1 MPIDYGIAGRPALI
15 VGGSKGMGFGVAKIL
30 AAQGCPVAVLART
43 KSDVDA
49 AVDVLRADGGTAVGV
64 CADVSHEEQIQN
76 AVRQIGNDLG
86 APLIVIGQA
95 IYQRPG
101 DFADINDLN
110 VYRESFEAY
119 TMSSIFL
126 LRSVLPAMQ
135 KAGWGRFVHIG
146 SGTAKEPAGNIH
158 HAVANATRPST
169 VGLLKT
175 VSDEYARYGITVNT
189 VAPGW
194 IETDNANAYIE
205 KNLGVTTEEARR
217 DFMLSQARVPAARM
231 GKPHEIA
238 SLVAYLCSEA
248 AGYITGAWIEVDG
261 GLHRSAF

>member
-1 MPIDYGIAGRPALI
+1 MDYGIRDKAALI
-15 VGGSKGMGFGVAKIL
+15 VGSSKGMGFEVAKML
-30 AAQGCPVAVLART
+30 AAEGCRLAVLART
-43 KSDVDA
+43 KKDVDA
-49 AVDVLRADGGTAVGV
+49 AVEALRADGGDAVGV
-64 CADVSHEEQIQN
+64 CADVSQQQQIED
-76 AVRQIGNDLG
+76 AVRQVSDEIG

-110 VYRESFEAY
+110 LYRESFEAY
-119 TMSSIFL
+119 TMSQIFL
-126 LRSVLPAMQ
+126 LKAVLPAMQ
-135 KAGWGRFVHIG
+135 EAGWGRFVHIG
-146 SGTAKEPAGNIH
+146 SATAKEPAGYIH
-158 HAVANATRPST
+158 HVVANATRPST
-169 VGLLKT
+169 IGLLKT

-194 IETDNANAYIE
+194 IETDNAIAYIE
-205 KNLGVTTEEARR
+205 RNIGVATEDQRR
-217 DFMLSQARVPAARM
+217 KFMLGEAKVPAARM

-238 SLVAYLCSEA
+238 SLIAYLCSEA

>member
-1 MPIDYGIAGRPALI
+1 MDYGIRDKAALI
-15 VGGSKGMGFGVAKIL
+15 VGGSKGMGFEVAKML
-30 AAQGCPVAVLART
+30 AAEGCRLAVLART
-43 KSDVDA
+43 KKDVDA
-49 AVDVLRADGGTAVGV
+49 AVEALRADGGEAVGV
-64 CADVSHEEQIQN
+64 CADVSQQQQIED
-76 AVRQIGNDLG
+76 AVRQVSDEIG

-110 VYRESFEAY
+110 LYRESFEAY
-119 TMSSIFL
+119 TMSQIFL
-126 LRSVLPAMQ
+126 LKAVLPAMQ
-135 KAGWGRFVHIG
+135 EAGWGRFVHIG
-146 SGTAKEPAGNIH
+146 SATAKEPAGYIH
-158 HAVANATRPST
+158 HVVANATRPST
-169 VGLLKT
+169 IGLLKT

-194 IETDNANAYIE
+194 IETDNAIAYIE
-205 KNLGVTTEEARR
+205 RNIGVATEDQRR
-217 DFMLSQARVPAARM
+217 KFMLGEAKVPAARM

-238 SLVAYLCSEA
+238 SLIAYLCSEA

>member
-1 MPIDYGIAGRPALI
+1 MDYGIRNRSALI
-15 VGGSKGMGFGVAKIL
+15 VGGSRGMGFEVAKML
-30 AAQGCPVAVLART
+30 AAEGCRVAVLART
-43 KSDVDA
+43 KRDVDA
-49 AVDVLRADGGTAVGV
+49 AVETLRADGGEAIGV
-64 CADVSHEEQIQN
+64 CADVSDEEQIEN
-76 AVRQIGNDLG
+76 AVRQVGNDIG

-101 DFADINDLN
+101 DFADIHDLN

-119 TMSSIFL
+119 TMSQIFL
-126 LRSVLPAMQ
+126 LRAVLPAMQ
-135 KAGWGRFVHIG
+135 QAAWGRFVHIG

-175 VSDEYARYGITVNT
+175 VSDEYARFGITVNT

-194 IETDNANAYIE
+194 IETENAIAYIE
-205 KNLGVTTEEARR
+205 KNLGAATEEQRR
-217 DFMLSQARVPAARM
+217 DFMLNQARVPAGRM
-231 GKPHEIA
+231 GAPREIA
-238 SLVAYLCSEA
+238 SLVTYLCSAA